1 MAPGVGAP
9 GVGPS
14 VGVPRVQVGIPGQ
27 VVVPPQQVVVPPAQ
41 VVEPP
46 TDFVIPE
53 EIGTSPADQPSPFLD
68 NGIEEMP
75 VLEERNGE
83 FVERRVRPY
92 GGGSPADWSWGCNGS
107 PYRTG
112 PGMCDDWRVGCRWH
126 VTVDGMILSREDAD
140 LASIRGQMPDA
151 FPGYIPDIST
161 SAPATPGDGIV
172 DDPTFEQFEEEGG
185 ARISFTSQVARC
197 VGWDMQ
203 VAYEGI
209 PEWNSSIVYPK
220 QSFEFD
226 FPNNPIPQPPAP
238 FPEGSLQRALH
249 YRSALHSLEMNAL
262 KGVEEWRPLFGIRYF
277 RFDDEINDSIEN
289 EMQPPLAGPNPA
301 NFPIG
306 PSIET
311 DRLNLFDIQNNL
323 IGAQVG
329 LLHDTWRVSR
339 RLAIEGRINGGVY
352 YNRIKYTNI
361 MGTYT
366 TQTYADNTA
375 TAAVNEARVDFSDVV
390 NNDLR
395 EYSEIAYSGE
405 AAITGICR
413 LNKCWALRGGY
424 QVLWIANVHTA
435 EDAYLGDE
443 NVNDDLLFH
452 GWHAGIEC
460 RR

>member
-1 MAPGVGAP
+1 
-9 GVGPS
+9 
-14 VGVPRVQVGIPGQ
+14 
-27 VVVPPQQVVVPPAQ
+27 VVVPPQQVVVPPGEEVA
-41 VVEPP
+41 PP
-46 TDFVIPE
+46 TDVVIPE
-53 EIGTSPADQPSPFLD
+53 EIGAGPAQQPSPFLED
-68 NGIEEMP
+68 DEEMP

-83 FVERRVRPY
+83 FVERRHVRPY
-92 GGGSPADWSWGCNGS
+92 GGGRPTDWWGCNGS

-112 PGMCDDWRVGCRWH
+112 PGLCDDWRVGCRWH
-126 VTVDGMILSREDAD
+126 VTMDGIVLSREDAD
-140 LASIRGQMPDA
+140 LAGIRGDMGTS
-151 FPGYIPDIST
+151 FPSYIGNVPFSN
-161 SAPATPGDGIV
+161 PATPANGIV
-172 DDPTFEQFEEEGG
+172 GPPDFPNPTFEDFDEEGG
-185 ARISFTSQVARC
+185 GRIALTSQVARC

-203 VAYEGI
+203 VVYEGV
-209 PEWNSSIVYPK
+209 PEWNSSIVFPK
-220 QSFEFD
+220 LSFEID
-226 FPNNPIPQPPAP
+226 AAPDPAPPGSGGFPLNPTPTPPDP
-238 FPEGSLQRALH
+238 FPEGSLQRSLH

-262 KGVEEWRPLFGIRYF
+262 KGVEAWRPLFGIRYF
-277 RFDDEINDSIEN
+277 RFDDEINDFIEN
-289 EMQPPLAGPNPA
+289 ETQSPLAGPRPDTN
-301 NFPIG
+301 PIG

-329 LLHDTWRVSR
+329 LLHDTWRVNR

-366 TQTYADNTA
+366 TQTYADNTS
-375 TAAVNEARVDFSDVV
+375 TLTVNEARVDTSDIV

-395 EYSEIAYSGE
+395 EYSEISYSGE
-405 AAITGICR
+405 ASLTGICR
-413 LNKCWALRGGY
+413 LNKCWAVRAGY

>member
-1 MAPGVGAP
+1 
-9 GVGPS
+9 
-14 VGVPRVQVGIPGQ
+14 
-27 VVVPPQQVVVPPAQ
+27 
-41 VVEPP
+41 
-46 TDFVIPE
+46 
-53 EIGTSPADQPSPFLD
+53 
-68 NGIEEMP
+68 
-75 VLEERNGE
+75 
-83 FVERRVRPY
+83 
-92 GGGSPADWSWGCNGS
+92 
-107 PYRTG
+107 
-112 PGMCDDWRVGCRWH
+112 
-126 VTVDGMILSREDAD
+126 MIMSRENAD
-140 LASIRGQMPDA
+140 LVSISGQMLDA
-151 FPGYIPDIST
+151 FPGYIPPIDT
-161 SAPATPGDGIV
+161 SDPATPGDGIV
-172 DDPTFEQFEEEGG
+172 DEPTFEQFDEEGG

-203 VAYEGI
+203 VVYEGV

-226 FPNNPIPQPPAP
+226 FPNNPVPPPPDP
-238 FPEGSLQRALH
+238 FPEGSLQRSLH

-262 KGVEEWRPLFGIRYF
+262 EGTEAWRPLFGVRYF

-289 EMQPPLAGPNPA
+289 EMQPPLAGPA
-301 NFPIG
+301 AGGIPIG
-306 PSIET
+306 PSVET

-329 LLHDTWRVSR
+329 LLHDTWRVNR

-375 TAAVNEARVDFSDVV
+375 TAAVNEARVDFSDIV
-390 NNDLR
+390 NNDIR
-395 EYSEIAYSGE
+395 EYSEISYSGE
-405 AAITGICR
+405 ASLTGICR
-413 LNKCWALRGGY
+413 LNKCWALRAGY